1 MASRNFYR
9 CMAWAMAAAIAGCQ
23 SSGDNAPPPSSAD
36 RSPFSSASTYNRNNN
51 PSEMGLTLVN
61 GSQNKSASS
70 SSSVSSLPPP
80 CPGVPAA
87 PPGNVYPPPAPP
99 YGFAGANAVPGGP
112 VPGQSAQSPS
122 GYWLYQPAN
131 GFGVTKVVPIYGPP
145 NNLPPVVG
153 PPMGAG
159 PVQTG
164 PAQAGV
170 YPGNAAPGYP
180 PVAPNYAPVT
190 PPYAGGAPLPQ
201 YPAPQA
207 AYPPSYVNPG
217 SIYPQPAAAPPFV
230 PGGVVAGPPQAN
242 GASGTFYPGVS
253 AAAGATAPPP
263 YGNSQYP
270 PAQNF
275 APQASAPAATT
286 R

>member
-23 SSGDNAPPPSSAD
+23 SSGDNSPPPSSTD
-36 RSPFSSASTYNRNNN
+36 RSPFSSALTYNRNNN

-131 GFGVTKVVPIYGPP
+131 GYGVTKVVPDIRTAKQSA
-145 NNLPPVVG
+145 
-153 PPMGAG
+153 AG
-159 PVQTG
+159 CR
-164 PAQAGV
+164 
-170 YPGNAAPGYP
+170 AADGCRSRAAKSSPSRRLSRKCR
-180 PVAPNYAPVT
+180 ARLS
-190 PPYAGGAPLPQ
+190 AGGAELLRQSRHPM
-201 YPAPQA
+201 PAGA
-207 AYPPSYVNPG
+207 ASAIPRTAGGLSAELRQSWLYL
-217 SIYPQPAAAPPFV
+217 PAA
-230 PGGVVAGPPQAN
+230 GRRC
-242 GASGTFYPGVS
+242 ASVRSWWRCRRS
-253 AAAGATAPPP
+253 AA
-263 YGNSQYP
+263 S
-270 PAQNF
+270 
-275 APQASAPAATT
+275 
-286 R
+286 